1 MLQQRTHVDR
11 ITEDSQ
17 IMAGKPVATGTSI
30 PVEQVLAPLAE
41 KPNLN
46 ALFGVFPRLTTEDVQ
61 ARLAFASQKLASEQE
76 QALTG
81 RSDETIQK
89 AESLNQAQRVHE
101 EIEFDEDRF
110 LIGYRSKRDESCLM
124 NGYENI

>member
-1 MLQQRTHVDR
+1 
-11 ITEDSQ
+11 
-17 IMAGKPVATGTSI
+17 
-30 PVEQVLAPLAE
+30 
-41 KPNLN
+41 
-46 ALFGVFPRLTTEDVQ
+46 
-61 ARLAFASQKLASEQE
+61 
-76 QALTG
+76 LTG

-89 AESLNQAQRVHE
+89 AESLNQAQRVHEELDE